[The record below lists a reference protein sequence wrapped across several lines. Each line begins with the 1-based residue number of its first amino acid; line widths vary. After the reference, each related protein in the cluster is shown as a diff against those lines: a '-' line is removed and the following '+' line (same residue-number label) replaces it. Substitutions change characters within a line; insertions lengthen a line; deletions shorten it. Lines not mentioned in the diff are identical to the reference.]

1 MQDEKE
7 KLLKTLAER
16 ITEEQQKKQGWE
28 QTTLSGGLPGHL
40 PVTWKI
46 NGAVSG

>member
-16 ITEEQQKKQGWE
+16 ITEEQQKKQLE
-28 QTTLSGGLPGHL
+28 EKKAEGLEDEPLQEAGE
-40 PVTWKI
+40 
-46 NGAVSG
+46 